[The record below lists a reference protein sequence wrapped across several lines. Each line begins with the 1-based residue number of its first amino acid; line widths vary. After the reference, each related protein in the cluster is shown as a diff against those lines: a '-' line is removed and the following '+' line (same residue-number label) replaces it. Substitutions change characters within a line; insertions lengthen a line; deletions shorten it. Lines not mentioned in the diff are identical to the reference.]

1 MGVRLL
7 VATLMSNTF
16 RKMTLSYVA
25 TEAARQPAKEKINRP
40 RNEPLLRA
48 ARETQKANAP
58 SRFRHDL
65 RFGKAAQEAAQGRK
79 TMKNVLK
86 TMIAATMLASTATVA
101 MADGAKIFVIGGKA
115 DDPFW
120 SIVKRGAEDAGKVV
134 SAEGGS
140 VTWLG
145 PQNYDNLGVD
155 AAELIRQA
163 IDQKADAIVAP
174 DWVPAAMDPAF
185 QAVKAAGIPFIVY
198 NAGGIKAAD
207 RLGAMN
213 YIGAVDYLGGV
224 AGGDYL
230 AKAGHKN
237 GVCVNSLPGAANIED
252 YCKGFV
258 DGIKKAGGKADVLP
272 LPATAEGNVTAVTQ
286 AVRAYLLQH
295 ADVDAIFATANLDAV
310 GIVQGVA
317 QAGKAGKAH
326 LCGINFDQAILAQI
340 SAGTQ
345 DCAIDQQGYQQGFYA
360 VSILNGYVNYGL
372 TIPTR

>member
-1 MGVRLL
+1 VKSREAVDDGDWEETGMRHFKLL
-7 VATLMSNTF
+7 MQVMVGAT
-16 RKMTLSYVA
+16 A
-25 TEAARQPAKEKINRP
+25 
-40 RNEPLLRA
+40 
-48 ARETQKANAP
+48 
-58 SRFRHDL
+58 
-65 RFGKAAQEAAQGRK
+65 
-79 TMKNVLK
+79 
-86 TMIAATMLASTATVA
+86 LAVGASVA
-101 MADGAKIFVIGGKA
+101 MADGAKIFVVGGKP

-134 SAEGGS
+134 QAEGGK
-140 VTWLG
+140 VVWLG

-185 QAVKAAGIPFIVY
+185 KAVKAAGIPFIVY
-198 NAGGIKAAD
+198 NAGGIEAAD
-207 RLGAMN
+207 RLGALN
-213 YIGAVDYLGGV
+213 YVGAVDYKAGV
-224 AGGDYL
+224 AAGDYL
-230 AKAGHKN
+230 GKAGHKN

-252 YCKGFV
+252 YCKGFA
-258 DGIKKAGGKADVLP
+258 DGISKAGGKADALP
-272 LPATAEGNVTAVTQ
+272 LPATAEGNVTAVAQ

-295 ADVDAIFATANLDAV
+295 ADVDAVMATANLDAV
-310 GIVQGVA
+310 GIAQGIA

-326 LCGINFDQAILAQI
+326 LCGVNFDQAILAQI

-372 TIPTR
+372 TIPTREILTGPGVVDSSNIKATMAGAKQGTR